1 MESVCRWRVVA
12 LVFLC
17 ALTLLAGPGAAGEK
31 SGIVGA
37 ESVGFGECGPGYC
50 VEGSF
55 CDDCACYAPEAPI
68 SQVACRCRLIDP
80 TCGIGECVNGSAYC
94 EGPFCPAPVCY
105 APTSPVSQVLC
116 QGAELGEDCKVKPK
130 GCGPGYCVG
139 DSFCDDCACYA
150 PWAPISQVA
159 CRCRLMDP
167 ACGIGECVGNGAY
180 CEGPFCPAP
189 VCYTPTNPI
198 SQVLCAGGTLG
209 RDCKLNGGVVVIG
222 DDPPVE

>member
-1 MESVCRWRVVA
+1 METVCRRRI
-12 LVFLC
+12 VFLGVLC
-17 ALTLLAGPGAAGEK
+17 LLALLGAAGPGVAQ
-31 SGIVGA
+31 
-37 ESVGFGECGPGYC
+37 VGFGEGGPGYC
-50 VEGSF
+50 VGNSF
-55 CDDCACYAPEAPI
+55 CDDLACYVPEAPI

-105 APTSPVSQVLC
+105 DPTSVISQVLC
-116 QGAELGEDCKVKPK
+116 QGAELDDNCEIKKK

-159 CRCRLMDP
+159 CRCHLMDP

-180 CEGPFCPAP
+180 CEGPYCPAP
-189 VCYTPTNPI
+189 VCYIPTHPISQVMCGGGILGDCKASSTGTPTNP
-198 SQVLCAGGTLG
+198 A
-209 RDCKLNGGVVVIG
+209 
-222 DDPPVE
+222 E